1 MTCKYIIRVDV
12 LKTEQNDI
20 LSIYNLV
27 QLTAVVDCLEE
38 DYLCLL

>member
-12 LKTEQNDI
+12 LKTEQNDK